1 MISITTDQL
10 QRLAPKMNTNYRD
23 AFAGADRVLAKYGI
37 NDSGLRLAH
46 FMAQI
51 LHESGA
57 FTITTESLNYRPERL
72 LDVWPTRFKTL
83 EDAQPFARNPEALA
97 NNVYGGRMGNVDPG
111 DGWRYIGR
119 GLLQL
124 TGRESYEKY
133 GKQLGVD
140 LAGNPDL
147 AFSAEW
153 CLPIAAAEWA
163 ASNCN
168 AFADADDLR
177 KVTKAI
183 NGGYIGLP
191 ERQAWLA
198 KTKPLWLT
206 S

>member
-1 MISITTDQL
+1 MIAVTTDQL
-10 QRLAPKMNTNYRD
+10 QRLAPKMLPNYRD
-23 AFAGADRVLAKYGI
+23 ALAGADQVLAKYGI

-57 FTITTESLNYRPERL
+57 FTIRTESLNYRAERL

-83 EDAQPFARNPEALA
+83 EDAQPFAQNPEALA

-111 DGWRYIGR
+111 DGWKYIGR

-133 GKQLGVD
+133 GKQLGVE
-140 LAGNPDL
+140 LAANPDL

-168 AFADADDLR
+168 TFADADDVR

-183 NGGYIGLP
+183 NGGYIGIE
-191 ERQAWLA
+191 ERQVWLA
-198 KTKPLWLT
+198 KTKPIWVT
-206 S
+206 P